1 MTDDTTS
8 TSTSDTT
15 TGDAMTMA
23 VQGKSRD
30 TTVTTVSSCMAGL
43 INEPGPAA
51 VAAAVAAGWP
61 QRVIARG
68 ARGRFNCR
76 LETFS

>member
-8 TSTSDTT
+8 TSSDTT

-30 TTVTTVSSCMAGL
+30 TTVTTVTTSVATM
-43 INEPGPAA
+43 INQPGPDAI
-51 VAAAVAAGWP
+51 AAALAAGWP
-61 QRVIARG
+61 SAPAAAGVPPVAG
-68 ARGRFNCR
+68 GYLDADW
-76 LETFS
+76 